1 MGYVCKCGDL
11 SWQIINAFLMFL
23 FPVKGSKKKGEKEK
37 RKKSLEKLKVKSIA
51 EKKTII
57 VN

>member
-1 MGYVCKCGDL
+1 
-11 SWQIINAFLMFL
+11 MFL